1 MYISVILWD
10 LLEDFAIVGLALSAT
25 SLVNLILSPVMGY
38 VSDRISSPL
47 KLIGVSLCIMA
58 VSYFMLSLSY
68 IYVPL
73 AFVALVLSGIVPS
86 IFTPNLHLHAKS
98 LRIQPTTY
106 FTALEFLSSIVGI
119 VSPLIAAMVIARV
132 GFQTFLTLYATGE
145 LLLAL
150 TLLAIALRRKFESR
164 SS

>member
-1 MYISVILWD
+1 
-10 LLEDFAIVGLALSAT
+10 
-25 SLVNLILSPVMGY
+25 MGY

-58 VSYFMLSLSY
+58 ASYFMLSLSY

-73 AFVALVLSGIVPS
+73 AFVALVLSGIIPS

-106 FTALEFLSSIVGI
+106 FTALEFW
-119 VSPLIAAMVIARV
+119 
-132 GFQTFLTLYATGE
+132 
-145 LLLAL
+145 AL
-150 TLLAIALRRKFESR
+150 
-164 SS
+164 

>member
-98 LRIQPTTY
+98 LRI
-106 FTALEFLSSIVGI
+106 
-119 VSPLIAAMVIARV
+119 
-132 GFQTFLTLYATGE
+132 
-145 LLLAL
+145 
-150 TLLAIALRRKFESR
+150 
-164 SS
+164 